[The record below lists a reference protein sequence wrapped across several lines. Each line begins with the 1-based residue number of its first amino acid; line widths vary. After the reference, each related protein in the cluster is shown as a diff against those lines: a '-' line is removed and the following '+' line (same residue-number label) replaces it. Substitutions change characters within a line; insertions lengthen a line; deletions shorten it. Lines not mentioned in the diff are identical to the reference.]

1 PTELQDQIT
10 SYVSATMSTEARATF
25 ESAMAE
31 NHLLTLAVEIAKAK
45 QQQAD
50 PAASVCIAQKFIE
63 MDASRDLVAS
73 AETAG
78 SEVDL
83 ADSLGHV
90 SALRLISQQWVRCS
104 DPLSERL
111 PDFLGGLL
119 EDDEMAQFE
128 KHLLSCPTCYEE
140 ACWNLE
146 FVANHSELPGAQEAG
161 EALQAL
167 KNAWAERHPAEDLV
181 V

>member
-1 PTELQDQIT
+1 
-10 SYVSATMSTEARATF
+10 
-25 ESAMAE
+25 MAE

-63 MDASRDLVAS
+63 MDASRDIVAS
-73 AETAG
+73 VETTG

-83 ADSLGHV
+83 AECLGYV
-90 SALRLISQQWVRCS
+90 RALRLISQQRVKCS
-104 DPLSERL
+104 DPLSDLL
-111 PDFLGGLL
+111 PLYMGGLL

-146 FVANHSELPGAQEAG
+146 FVANHPELPGEQEAG

-167 KNAWAERHPAEDLV
+167 KSAWAERHPA
-181 V
+181 